1 MFKETHLPDRKLRRT
16 AQSRY
21 FGVDQ
26 HQDCTAQAPG
36 CADAKVP
43 TKVDAEGAHQ
53 ITECHTKGEAQGV
66 PYNWLRLVQMR
77 EEAVEQVR
85 LRRKKMQAF
94 TIVCKLLKLY

>member
-1 MFKETHLPDRKLRRT
+1 MFFLFFVNITFPDTHLPDRKLRRT

-26 HQDCTAQAPG
+26 HQYCTAQAPRS
-36 CADAKVP
+36 ADAKVP
-43 TKVDAEGAHQ
+43 TKMDAEGTHQ

-77 EEAVEQVR
+77 EEAVE
-85 LRRKKMQAF
+85 
-94 TIVCKLLKLY
+94 